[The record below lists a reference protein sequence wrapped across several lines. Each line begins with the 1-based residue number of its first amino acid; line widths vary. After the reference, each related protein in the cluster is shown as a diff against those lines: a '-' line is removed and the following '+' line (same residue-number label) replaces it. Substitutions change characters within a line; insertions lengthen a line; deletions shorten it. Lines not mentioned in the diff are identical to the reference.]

1 MVDEVPFKVPEYLS
15 FCEYKY
21 IIEAPVGEGS
31 FSSVYKARHRCT
43 GEPFAIKAITK
54 TTSPKRILQ
63 ELSILKTL
71 NGENNCVKL
80 LEVLRNEDQ
89 ILAVFPLVDH
99 IDFKDFILKSTP
111 QDIRKYMYN
120 LLLAVKHMHDK
131 NIIHRD
137 IKPGN
142 FLYSIEHEQ
151 GCLIDFGLAEYEKIK
166 ESSPQKPVKPLIF
179 FNSIVTPSKPP
190 GYYER
195 DTRPQMKAPRAG
207 TRGFRA
213 PEVLFRCENQT
224 KAIDIWSVGI
234 IMLCILTGQYPFF
247 LSMEDVDGLVE
258 MGILFGH
265 SEMRKA
271 AKYYG
276 RTWKSNLQVI
286 SEEGIPFDHLIKS
299 LNPNMDVDDDTIHLL
314 KRLLDLKCDSRITA
328 REALEQPFFSNIR

>member
-1 MVDEVPFKVPEYLS
+1 MVDESSFKAPKYLS

-21 IIEAPVGEGS
+21 IIEESVGEGS
-31 FSSVYKARHRCT
+31 FSSVYKARHKWT

-54 TTSPKRILQ
+54 TTSPKRVLQ

-71 NGENNCVKL
+71 NGENNCIKL

-89 ILAVFPLVDH
+89 ILAIFPLIDH
-99 IDFKDFILKSTP
+99 IDFKDFILKSTS
-111 QDIRKYMYN
+111 QDIKKYLYN
-120 LLLAVKHMHDK
+120 LLVAVNHMHDK

-142 FLYSIEHEQ
+142 FLYSIENEQ
-151 GCLIDFGLAEYEKIK
+151 GCLIDFGLAEYERMK
-166 ESSPQKPVKPLIF
+166 ESSPQKPTKPLIF

-195 DTRPQMKAPRAG
+195 DARPPMKASRAG

-213 PEVLFRCENQT
+213 PEVLFRCENQSR
-224 KAIDIWSVGI
+224 AIDIWSVGV

-247 LSMEDVDGLVE
+247 LSVEDIDGLVE
-258 MGILFGH
+258 IGTIFGH

-271 AKYYG
+271 ARYYG
-276 RTWKSNLQVI
+276 RTWKSNLQSI
-286 SEEGIPFDHLIKS
+286 SEDGIPFEYLIKN
-299 LNPNMDVDDDTIHLL
+299 LNPNMEIDDDAIDLL
-314 KRLLDLKCDSRITA
+314 KKLLELKCDSRITA
-328 REALEQPFFSNIR
+328 GEALEHPFFSNIR